1 MPRDESASLDT
12 GCSTWNA
19 RHPSPTAA
27 TPADI
32 AAIRTLASFIS
43 RRSSAIVAASIVGLW
58 HLKTE
63 SEDAYLRSLSVD
75 ATKPESFAAETQAEL
90 DLPRTHVAFNGSVI
104 EQYPNYLTNCQKYI
118 DDLVSAEG
126 AAPGT
131 VDLVAAKE
139 SSLLGA
145 AVALACLEEGK
156 AN

>member
-1 MPRDESASLDT
+1 M
-12 GCSTWNA
+12 
-19 RHPSPTAA
+19 
-27 TPADI
+27 
-32 AAIRTLASFIS
+32 
-43 RRSSAIVAASIVGLW
+43 AASIVALW

-63 SEDAYLRSLSVD
+63 SEGEYLRSLSSSAD
-75 ATKPESFAAETQAEL
+75 ASTTKPESFVAETQAEL
-90 DLPRTHVAFNGSVI
+90 DLPRTHVAFNGAVI